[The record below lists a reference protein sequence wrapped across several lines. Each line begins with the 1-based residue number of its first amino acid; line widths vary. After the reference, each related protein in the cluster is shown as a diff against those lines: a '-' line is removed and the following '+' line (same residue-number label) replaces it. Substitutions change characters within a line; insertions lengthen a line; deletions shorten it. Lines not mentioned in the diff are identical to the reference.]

1 MEDLI
6 KTYQTKEMIL
16 QEKLNENLKKA
27 KSASQNGNKEMAEEL
42 FDERNIINVK
52 IELIAEFIQK
62 LELLNA

>member
-27 KSASQNGNKEMAEEL
+27 KSASQNGNKDLVEEL
-42 FDERNIINVK
+42 FDERNIIEAK
-52 IELIAEFIQK
+52 IELIEEFIIK
-62 LELLNA
+62 LELINA